1 MASNGR
7 TGSIPVRGTLTPSG
21 SVRKEFLFFS
31 RYKAGRAALRLSCVA
46 CFEQLACVFASCGAE
61 IDLHS
66 NLSNRRADWYGLQA
80 SRRPYA
86 SPAPVTPNNNAPF
99 FSLKINHL
107 QTLRAPQKRHAHC
120 VFCCMTTTYVAQSG
134 TACGEYEGRMLRLAA
149 AGSSA
154 KGLSSRRPVLSQT
167 FPMIEPYIGT
177 C

>member
-1 MASNGR
+1 MSDKQTVQRTFAAS
-7 TGSIPVRGTLTPSG
+7 S
-21 SVRKEFLFFS
+21 
-31 RYKAGRAALRLSCVA
+31 LRQQESCVA
-46 CFEQLACVFASCGAE
+46 CFEQIACVSASCGAE

-107 QTLRAPQKRHAHC
+107 QTLRAPQKRHAYC
-120 VFCCMTTTYVAQSG
+120 VFCCMTTTYAAQSG
-134 TACGEYEGRMLRLAA
+134 TACGGYEGRMLRLAA

-154 KGLSSRRPVLSQT
+154 KGYPPCGRCLRRVSLIIFQPEFAVDPKLALIREALYAVT
-167 FPMIEPYIGT
+167 TIYG
-177 C
+177 